1 MKKKIL
7 VVSTDVQE
15 SKILRDLLN
24 HHHLLSETAD
34 SIQELN
40 NILRKE
46 DCIAVILDL
55 DTIPVSNRNLKDLST
70 QYPNVTIFCIS
81 AKRFHPELQDAIQ
94 HYIYACL
101 NKPVDPDELLY
112 WIKSIYEEK
121 NIPDN

>member
-7 VVSTDVQE
+7 VASTDVQE
-15 SKILRDLLN
+15 SKILCDLLN
-24 HHHLLSETAD
+24 HHHLLSDTSD

-55 DTIPVSNRNLKDLST
+55 DTISVSNRNLKDLST
-70 QYPNVTIFCIS
+70 QYPNVTILCIS

-112 WIKSIYEEK
+112 WIKSIYEEE

>member
-112 WIKSIYEEK
+112 WIKSIYEEE